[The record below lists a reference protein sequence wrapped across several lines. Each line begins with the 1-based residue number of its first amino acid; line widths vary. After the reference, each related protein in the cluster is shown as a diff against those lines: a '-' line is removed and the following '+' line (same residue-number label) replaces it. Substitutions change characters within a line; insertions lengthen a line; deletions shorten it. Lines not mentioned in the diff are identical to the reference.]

1 MVKKDIICIVQA
13 RYSSYRFL
21 GKILKKINKNLTV
34 LEFLIERL
42 KKSKLISRIVI
53 ACSDN
58 PKDAPI
64 IRICKKRNVSCF
76 AGSEKN
82 VLDRYY
88 KANKKYGGKTII
100 RITSD
105 CPLMDPNLIDNFLEV
120 FLKKKNIDYL
130 SNIFDRSFP
139 DGLDIE
145 IFNKKTLNLAWKES
159 KTSFEQEHVTPFM
172 RKSKL
177 VKKHNIKLKKNFS
190 DNFWGIDYE
199 EDLKLIK
206 SIVRYFSPNIY
217 FPWQEVIKMKKKNK
231 KIFEVNKKKK
241 RTVNID
247 NNPGQVLWNQAK
259 VVIPGGNMFLSKKP
273 EMFLPHIWP
282 TYFKKSKGCRVQDLK
297 GKYYYDMTMGV
308 GTNVLGYANQEVDNA
323 VRRAIKNGTMS
334 SLNCPEEVY
343 LAKKL
348 IASHKWSG
356 GVKFA
361 RTGGE
366 ANALALRIARCFV
379 KKTKIAFC
387 GYHGWHDWYLSANL
401 NKKNNLE
408 SHLLADLSTV
418 GVPKNLRNTVFPFK
432 YKKFEELKKIVNKHD
447 IGIIVMEFSRN
458 IKPDINFLKR
468 IRKLAT
474 KKNIIL
480 IFDECTSGFRQ
491 CMGGLH
497 NLYKVY
503 PDIATFGKCLGNG
516 YAITAVIG
524 KKNIMDS
531 SRTSFISSTFWSERV
546 GYVAALKTLEIM
558 ERKKTWRVITQMG
571 LYARKKLKALSKKH
585 RVKINVWGLPALVG
599 YTVKNDYNNY
609 FKTFITQE
617 MLKNGFIFGNCI
629 YLCINHNRKIIDKYF
644 FILDKILKK
653 ISKCKNKTEAQDL
666 LDGPPSYTSFPRL
679 N

>member
-480 IFDECTSGFRQ
+480 IFDECTSGFR
-491 CMGGLH
+491 
-497 NLYKVY
+497 
-503 PDIATFGKCLGNG
+503 
-516 YAITAVIG
+516 
-524 KKNIMDS
+524 
-531 SRTSFISSTFWSERV
+531 
-546 GYVAALKTLEIM
+546 
-558 ERKKTWRVITQMG
+558 
-571 LYARKKLKALSKKH
+571 
-585 RVKINVWGLPALVG
+585 
-599 YTVKNDYNNY
+599 
-609 FKTFITQE
+609 
-617 MLKNGFIFGNCI
+617 
-629 YLCINHNRKIIDKYF
+629 
-644 FILDKILKK
+644 
-653 ISKCKNKTEAQDL
+653 
-666 LDGPPSYTSFPRL
+666 
-679 N
+679 